1 MMIKTKTILEVKI
14 GERIYE
20 MECDPNAP
28 LGEVHDAL
36 SSMKSYIINRMAE
49 ANKPPENKDAVV
61 EELACQD

>member
-1 MMIKTKTILEVKI
+1 MLKNITVLEVKI
-14 GERIYE
+14 GERLYQ

-36 SSMKSYIINRMAE
+36 SSMKAYIINRMAE

-61 EELACQD
+61 EELACKE